1 MPRAAAVRCEEII
14 FRLRRARVMIR
25 RDPLLKNEGGAAH
38 LNVIETERL
47 NLREMSEAD
56 AAFVLEILNDPG
68 FVRFVADRGVR
79 TLEDAARYID
89 ERFMESYRQHGFG
102 LWLVET
108 KDGKAPAGMCGLL
121 KRGAPVPG
129 VEVGYAFLP
138 TSRGKGYAFEA
149 ASAAA
154 AYACDVLGL
163 PSLYA
168 VVNPDNAV
176 SIRVLE
182 KLGMKF
188 ERAVR
193 LVGEESDVNLFSTDL

>member
-1 MPRAAAVRCEEII
+1 M
-14 FRLRRARVMIR
+14 
-25 RDPLLKNEGGAAH
+25 
-38 LNVIETERL
+38 NVIETARL
-47 NLREMSEAD
+47 NLREMSGAD
-56 AAFVLEILNDPG
+56 AAFILEVLNDPG
-68 FVRFVADRGVR
+68 FIRFVGDRGVR

-89 ERFMESYRQHGFG
+89 ERFAESYRQHGFG

-108 KDGKAPAGMCGLL
+108 RGEKVPAGICGLL
-121 KRGAPVPG
+121 KRKALNV

-138 TSRGKGYAFEA
+138 TFRGKGYAFEA
-149 ASAAA
+149 ASAVLRHAR
-154 AYACDVLGL
+154 DVLGL

-188 ERAVR
+188 KRAVR
-193 LVGEESDVNLFSTDL
+193 LAGEESDVSLFSTDLAISKANARD

>member
-1 MPRAAAVRCEEII
+1 
-14 FRLRRARVMIR
+14 
-25 RDPLLKNEGGAAH
+25 

-56 AAFVLEILNDPG
+56 AAFVLEVLNDPG
-68 FVRFVADRGVR
+68 FIRFVADRGVR

-89 ERFMESYRQHGFG
+89 ERFVESYRRHGFG

-108 KDGKAPAGMCGLL
+108 KDGRAPAGMCGLL
-121 KRGAPVPG
+121 QRGAPVPG

-138 TSRGKGYAFEA
+138 TFRGKGYAFEA
-149 ASAAA
+149 AAAA
-154 AYACDVLGL
+154 LRHARDVLGL
-163 PSLYA
+163 PRLYA

-193 LVGEESDVNLFSTDL
+193 LSGEESDVSLFSTDL